1 MTGPNKVLLILG
13 QRTTAHR
20 EDYKQTNISVTGEIS
35 QVFIKSEQNQ
45 SKQQMY
51 VSSAKLSYFIQN
63 KAVVEEMLNSI
74 KVT

>member
-1 MTGPNKVLLILG
+1 MG